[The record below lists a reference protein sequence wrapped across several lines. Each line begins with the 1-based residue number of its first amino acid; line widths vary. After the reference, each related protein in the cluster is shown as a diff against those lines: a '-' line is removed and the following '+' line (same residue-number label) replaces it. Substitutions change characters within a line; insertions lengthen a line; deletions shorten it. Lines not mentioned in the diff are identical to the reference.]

1 MSDLN
6 LFRYYQ
12 RLMPFEVGKETKTT
26 LHEIAELLFVSP
38 RHAREACW
46 LKCSSMNGWSWQ
58 PKAGRNHRSTL
69 LMNVELSALKE
80 TLARERIKSGKYEKA
95 LSILDE
101 DEAAFGRLLK
111 TTSEPHSRRPTQYT
125 ADL

>member
-38 RHAREACW
+38 RHARSLLAQMQQREW
-46 LKCSSMNGWSWQ
+46 LSWQ

-69 LMNVELSALKE
+69 LMNV
-80 TLARERIKSGKYEKA
+80 
-95 LSILDE
+95 
-101 DEAAFGRLLK
+101 
-111 TTSEPHSRRPTQYT
+111 
-125 ADL
+125 